1 MFSRKASIVIIWLAC
16 SCILNP
22 TGAGCTTPVWMFTSK
37 SVNDGMGIV
46 RFDLVSGS
54 SVRAVGGCNQRPD
67 RHLGETLLPGT
78 HFHEYLINS
87 R

>member
-1 MFSRKASIVIIWLAC
+1 
-16 SCILNP
+16 
-22 TGAGCTTPVWMFTSK
+22 MFTSK

-46 RFDLVSGS
+46 RFNLVNGS